1 MEERLKDINMSNDLF
16 DRLEEQARKSPQ
28 RIAFP
33 ETDNEMILQAARE
46 VADKKIGYPVLI
58 GNEEAITTVADS
70 FGISVEGF
78 TFFDNKSDE
87 VKDQIVAK
95 YITEDDAKSFRRKAK
110 DPVNFAMFLLKFG
123 EVDGVAAGRVY
134 TTADVIIAAQG
145 IVGLEEGFQTISS
158 MGILNVPG
166 FEGPE
171 GSMLAIADCAVNPFP
186 DSDGLADIAIAS
198 ADSVKTLLGWEP
210 RVAMLAFSTC
220 GSAEHDSIDVIK
232 AAIDMVKTRRP
243 DIKIDGE
250 FQLDSAIV
258 PKVAQSKVKRESE
271 VAGKANVLI
280 FPNLHAG
287 NIGVKL
293 IQNFAHGD
301 AYGPI
306 LQGFAK
312 PVSDFSRSA
321 PLSEMMG
328 NILMLII
335 RAQAMN
341 AK

>member
-1 MEERLKDINMSNDLF
+1 MSNDLF
-16 DRLEEQARKSPQ
+16 IRLEEQARQCPQ

-33 ETDNEMILQAARE
+33 ETDNEMILRAARE

-58 GNEEAITTVADS
+58 GNEGTITGFAAS
-70 FGISVEGF
+70 LGISTEGF
-78 TFFDNKSDE
+78 IFFDNKDDE
-87 VKDQIVAK
+87 VKEQISTK
-95 YITEDDAKSFRRKAK
+95 YITEEDAKRAFRRKAK
-110 DPVNFAMFLLKFG
+110 APVNFAMFLLKFG

-134 TTADVIIAAQG
+134 TTADVIIAAQA
-145 IVGLEEGFQTISS
+145 IVGLEEGFQNISS

-171 GSMLAIADCAVNPFP
+171 GQMLAIADCAVNPSP
-186 DSDGLADIAIAS
+186 DADGLADIAIAS

-220 GSAEHDSIDVIK
+220 GSAEHESIDVIN
-232 AAIDMVKTRRP
+232 AAIDLVRRRRP

-250 FQLDSAIV
+250 FQLDSAII
-258 PKVAQSKVKRESE
+258 PKVAANKVKRESE

-335 RAQAMN
+335 RAQAKN
-341 AK
+341 GK

>member
-1 MEERLKDINMSNDLF
+1 MSNDLF
-16 DRLEEQARKSPQ
+16 VRLEEQARSNPQ

-33 ETDNEMILQAARE
+33 ETDNEMILRAARE

-58 GNEEAITTVADS
+58 GNEEAITTLADS

-95 YITEDDAKSFRRKAK
+95 YIAEDEAKSFRRKSK

-171 GSMLAIADCAVNPFP
+171 GQMLAIADCAVNPFP

-220 GSAEHDSIDVIK
+220 GSAEHDSIDVIT
-232 AAIDMVKTRRP
+232 AAIDIVKTRRP

-250 FQLDSAIV
+250 FQLDTAIV
-258 PKVAQSKVKRESE
+258 PKVAQNKVKRESE

>member
-1 MEERLKDINMSNDLF
+1 MSNDLF
-16 DRLEEQARKSPQ
+16 VRLEEQARSNPQ

-33 ETDNEMILQAARE
+33 ESDNEMILRAARE
-46 VADKKIGYPVLI
+46 VADKKIGFPVLI
-58 GNEEAITTVADS
+58 GNQEGITAFAES
-70 FGISVEGF
+70 LGISVEGF
-78 TFFDNKSDE
+78 TFFDHKCDE
-87 VKDQIVAK
+87 VKEQIVEQ
-95 YITEDDAKSFRRKAK
+95 YITEEDVKRAFKRKAK
-110 DPVNFAMFLLKFG
+110 DPVNFSMFLLKFG
-123 EVDGVAAGRVY
+123 VVDGVAAGRVY
-134 TTADVIIAAQG
+134 TTAEVIIAAQG

-171 GSMLAIADCAVNPFP
+171 GQMLAIADCAVNPLP

-198 ADSVKTLLGWEP
+198 ADSVLTLLGWEP

-220 GSAEHDSIDVIK
+220 GSTEHESLDVIR
-232 AAIDMVKTRRP
+232 AAIDIVKVRRP

-250 FQLDSAIV
+250 FQLDSAIN
-258 PKVAQSKVKRESE
+258 PKVAQNKVKRESE

-335 RAQAMN
+335 RAQARK